1 MQLLKRL
8 SPLGDDVALAD
19 VEICSGVKLFG
30 VRIVRATDGSH
41 RAYARG
47 AAFTPEVVKSISN
60 LILKGECQYDQR
72 SY

>member
-19 VEICSGVKLFG
+19 VEICPGVKLFG
-30 VRIVRATDGSH
+30 VRVIRATDGGY

-47 AAFTPEVVKSISN
+47 AAFTPDVVKSIST
-60 LILKGECQYDQR
+60 LILKGECQREQC
-72 SY
+72 S